1 MDVDTRWFDDERV
14 RWECARA
21 WCRPAR
27 RQLRALLEFIISK
40 VVVPASGF
48 SKRNRAST
56 YVSRTDTRHSP
67 HSSPRTMTRHRGS
80 ESCLALV
87 YTLLLATLVVSSS
100 AALAEA
106 TTRTASPL
114 VSKDTLTTATGRQQQ
129 HSVAT
134 RTPPALAAQP
144 RVDINASL
152 REIHTNNTNATDAH
166 GNVEQSR
173 WWWWWTWWAAPRVV
187 YIYPGHQQQYPHN
200 PYPYPPV
207 QPPLVEPNCPQVS
220 LF

>member
-1 MDVDTRWFDDERV
+1 
-14 RWECARA
+14 
-21 WCRPAR
+21 
-27 RQLRALLEFIISK
+27 
-40 VVVPASGF
+40 
-48 SKRNRAST
+48 
-56 YVSRTDTRHSP
+56 
-67 HSSPRTMTRHRGS
+67 MTRHRGS
-80 ESCLALV
+80 ESCLTLV

-100 AALAEA
+100 AALTREA

-134 RTPPALAAQP
+134 RTPPVLAAAQP

-152 REIHTNNTNATDAH
+152 REMHNDTTNNTNATDAH

-220 LF
+220 LFQVLILYQGTSYAKFV

>member
-1 MDVDTRWFDDERV
+1 MSGGNAPVPGVARLVVSSERYSNV
-14 RWECARA
+14 SFRKRGPSLGIFETE
-21 WCRPAR
+21 PSLN
-27 RQLRALLEFIISK
+27 LREQNRH
-40 VVVPASGF
+40 ASL
-48 SKRNRAST
+48 S
-56 YVSRTDTRHSP
+56 

-100 AALAEA
+100 AALTREA
-106 TTRTASPL
+106 TTRTASR
-114 VSKDTLTTATGRQQQ
+114 SKDPLTTEQ

-134 RTPPALAAQP
+134 RTPPVLAAQP
-144 RVDINASL
+144 RVDIVNASL
-152 REIHTNNTNATDAH
+152 REIHNNTNTNATDAH

-187 YIYPGHQQQYPHN
+187 YIYPGHQQQYPYN
-200 PYPYPPV
+200 PYPPV
-207 QPPLVEPNCPQVS
+207 S

>member
-1 MDVDTRWFDDERV
+1 
-14 RWECARA
+14 
-21 WCRPAR
+21 
-27 RQLRALLEFIISK
+27 
-40 VVVPASGF
+40 
-48 SKRNRAST
+48 
-56 YVSRTDTRHSP
+56 
-67 HSSPRTMTRHRGS
+67 MTRHRGS
-80 ESCLALV
+80 ESYLALV

-106 TTRTASPL
+106 TTRTASR
-114 VSKDTLTTATGRQQQ
+114 SKDPTTTEQ

-134 RTPPALAAQP
+134 RTPPVLAAQP
-144 RVDINASL
+144 RVDIINASL
-152 REIHTNNTNATDAH
+152 REIHNNTNTTNAELVH

-187 YIYPGHQQQYPHN
+187 PGHQQQYPHN

-220 LF
+220 LLFQVLILYEGTSYGQLV

>member
-1 MDVDTRWFDDERV
+1 
-14 RWECARA
+14 
-21 WCRPAR
+21 
-27 RQLRALLEFIISK
+27 
-40 VVVPASGF
+40 
-48 SKRNRAST
+48 
-56 YVSRTDTRHSP
+56 
-67 HSSPRTMTRHRGS
+67 MTRHRGS
-80 ESCLALV
+80 ESCLTLA

-100 AALAEA
+100 AALTHEA

-114 VSKDTLTTATGRQQQ
+114 SFSKDPTTTTLGRQQQ

-134 RTPPALAAQP
+134 RTPPALAAAQP
-144 RVDINASL
+144 RVDINASI
-152 REIHTNNTNATDAH
+152 REIHNTTTNTTNAELEH

-200 PYPYPPV
+200 PYPPV

>member
-1 MDVDTRWFDDERV
+1 
-14 RWECARA
+14 
-21 WCRPAR
+21 
-27 RQLRALLEFIISK
+27 
-40 VVVPASGF
+40 
-48 SKRNRAST
+48 
-56 YVSRTDTRHSP
+56 
-67 HSSPRTMTRHRGS
+67 MTRHRGS
-80 ESCLALV
+80 ESCLALI

-100 AALAEA
+100 AALTREA

-114 VSKDTLTTATGRQQQ
+114 TPKDPTTTTLGRGQQ

-134 RTPPALAAQP
+134 RTPPVLAAQP
-144 RVDINASL
+144 RVDINASI
-152 REIHTNNTNATDAH
+152 REIHNDNNNNTNATDAH

-200 PYPYPPV
+200 PYPPV

-220 LF
+220 LLLQELIVRTRAISMTSSCLFYTQVTTGNGQPVRDCCCPSGCAIR

>member
-1 MDVDTRWFDDERV
+1 
-14 RWECARA
+14 
-21 WCRPAR
+21 
-27 RQLRALLEFIISK
+27 
-40 VVVPASGF
+40 
-48 SKRNRAST
+48 
-56 YVSRTDTRHSP
+56 
-67 HSSPRTMTRHRGS
+67 MTRHRGS

-100 AALAEA
+100 AALTHEA

-114 VSKDTLTTATGRQQQ
+114 SFSKDPTTTTTGRQQQ

-134 RTPPALAAQP
+134 RTPPVLAAQP
-144 RVDINASL
+144 RVDIVNASI
-152 REIHTNNTNATDAH
+152 REIHNNSTNATDAH

-200 PYPYPPV
+200 PYPPV

-220 LF
+220 LFQVLILYLVRAISMTSSCLFYTQVTTGNGQPVQDCCCPSGCAIR

>member
-1 MDVDTRWFDDERV
+1 
-14 RWECARA
+14 
-21 WCRPAR
+21 
-27 RQLRALLEFIISK
+27 
-40 VVVPASGF
+40 
-48 SKRNRAST
+48 
-56 YVSRTDTRHSP
+56 
-67 HSSPRTMTRHRGS
+67 MTRHRGS

-114 VSKDTLTTATGRQQQ
+114 SFSKDPTTTTLGRQQQ

-134 RTPPALAAQP
+134 RTPPVLAAAQP
-144 RVDINASL
+144 RVDIVNASL
-152 REIHTNNTNATDAH
+152 REIHNTNTTNTTELEH

-200 PYPYPPV
+200 PYPPV

-220 LF
+220 LLLQELIVRTRAISMTSSCLFYTQVTTGNGQPVRDCCCPSGCAIR